1 MDVPQFTDRTR
12 ASLKIQEGCN
22 NFCTFCIIPWAR
34 GLMRSRPPEEVV
46 KQAQQLVDAGY
57 KEIVLT
63 GIHTGGYGEDL
74 KDYNL
79 AQLLRDL
86 ESQVVGLK
94 RIRISSIEAS
104 QISDEVIEV
113 LDQSEKV
120 VRHLHIPLQ
129 SGSDTVLKRMRRKYT
144 MEFYMSRVKKVKEAL
159 PGLAITSD
167 VIVGFPGETE
177 EEFMETYR
185 SIQEIGFSELHV
197 FPYSQRTG
205 TPAARMKDQIDD
217 EIKHERVRQLIE
229 LSNQQAKE
237 YASQYEDEVL
247 EVIPEEKY
255 KRDPESGLYE
265 GYTDNYLKVVFP
277 ATEDMVGKI
286 VRVKVK
292 KAGYPYN
299 EAEFVRVMDDAP
311 IKRQLINKEC
321 MNMTKT
327 NLASMIDHTQL
338 KPETQAEKIN
348 QICKEAKENSFA
360 SVCVNPTWV
369 SHCHELLKESDVKV
383 CTVIGFPL
391 GATTSETKAFE
402 TKQAIENGATEVDMV
417 INIGSLKDNRYEE
430 VERDIQAVVDAAK
443 DQALVK
449 VIIETSLLTKE
460 EKVKACELAK
470 KAGADFVK
478 TSTGFS
484 GGGATV
490 EDVRLMR
497 LTVGPEMGV
506 KASGGVRSLEDANA
520 MIDAGATRIGASSG
534 VEIVKGETSNS
545 DY

>member
-1 MDVPQFTDRTR
+1 MEVRGVTTVAFHTLGCKVNHYETEAVWQFFKENDYERVDFNQHSDVYVINTCTVTNTGDRKSRQVIRRAIRKNPDAVICVTGCYAQTSPDEIMEIPGVDIVVGTQERRKMLEYIEQYKKDREPINGVKNIMKTRVFEEMDVPHFTDRTR

-34 GLMRSRPPEEVV
+34 GLMRSRPPEDVV
-46 KQAQQLVDAGY
+46 NQAQQLVDAGY

-86 ESQVVGLK
+86 EAKVVGLK

-144 MEFYMSRVKKVKEAL
+144 MDFYLTRVKKVKEAL

-217 EIKHERVRQLIE
+217 ETKHNRVRRLIA

-237 YASQYEDEVL
+237 YASHYEGEVL
-247 EVIPEEKY
+247 EVIPEEPY
-255 KRDPESGLYE
+255 KKDPSSGLYE
-265 GYTDNYLKVVFP
+265 GYSDNYLKVIFP
-277 ATEDMVGKI
+277 CSQDMVGKV
-286 VRVKVK
+286 VRVKIT

-299 EAEFVRVMDDAP
+299 EAEFVRVMDD
-311 IKRQLINKEC
+311 NV
-321 MNMTKT
+321 T
-327 NLASMIDHTQL
+327 
-338 KPETQAEKIN
+338 
-348 QICKEAKENSFA
+348 KEA
-360 SVCVNPTWV
+360 V
-369 SHCHELLKESDVKV
+369 S
-383 CTVIGFPL
+383 
-391 GATTSETKAFE
+391 
-402 TKQAIENGATEVDMV
+402 Q
-417 INIGSLKDNRYEE
+417 
-430 VERDIQAVVDAAK
+430 
-443 DQALVK
+443 
-449 VIIETSLLTKE
+449 
-460 EKVKACELAK
+460 
-470 KAGADFVK
+470 
-478 TSTGFS
+478 
-484 GGGATV
+484 
-490 EDVRLMR
+490 
-497 LTVGPEMGV
+497 
-506 KASGGVRSLEDANA
+506 
-520 MIDAGATRIGASSG
+520 
-534 VEIVKGETSNS
+534 
-545 DY
+545 